1 MTEPAHDA
9 FHALARAAAAQSALL
24 PHNAAGPSHLRSAL
38 ALEPL
43 LTRVGDADASAFRSL
58 FEAAAPLVKGMARR
72 LGADAITADEIV
84 QDTFMNIWRKA
95 AFFSPERGAALPWIF
110 AIARNVRI
118 DRMRRQTN
126 WQELGRARDHQQAD
140 EPLPDEALQRSQM
153 KIKLEAALASLPPE
167 QAAVVRMAFF
177 EGLTQRDIA
186 RTLAIP
192 LGTVKTR
199 TTIAYR
205 KIKAAIQEDR

>member
-1 MTEPAHDA
+1 LTPVVALEDL
-9 FHALARAAAAQSALL
+9 LARI
-24 PHNAAGPSHLRSAL
+24 
-38 ALEPL
+38 
-43 LTRVGDADASAFRSL
+43 GDADASAFRSL
-58 FEAAAPLVKGMARR
+58 FETVAPLVKGMARR

-95 AFFSPERGAALPWIF
+95 TFFSPQRGAALPWIF
-110 AIARNVRI
+110 AIARNARI
-118 DRMRRQTN
+118 DRMRRQAT
-126 WQELGRARDHQQAD
+126 WQELGRSRDHEPAE

-153 KIKLEAALASLPPE
+153 KTRLEAALASLPPE

-186 RTLAIP
+186 TTLAIP

-199 TTIAYR
+199 MTIAYR
-205 KIKAAIQEDR
+205 KIKAAIQEER